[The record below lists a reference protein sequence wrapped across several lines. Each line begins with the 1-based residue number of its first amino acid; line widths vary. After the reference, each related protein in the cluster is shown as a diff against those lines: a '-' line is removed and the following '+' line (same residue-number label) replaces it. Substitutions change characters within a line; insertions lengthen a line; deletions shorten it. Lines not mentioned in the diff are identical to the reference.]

1 MRRFYMALKD
11 LIAEQGALDEPTIER
26 IVAPYARYDVN
37 AKKISFVPSFARLSN
52 RAKILVYLVALQGWK
67 YVTDETV
74 PADARPVDIQEVTG
88 IPGGSLR
95 PTLRDLSD
103 CHVLTEQD
111 SRYSVRSV
119 ALATIETEI
128 GQGADATG
136 SNGGSPARKT
146 ASRRVRPKS
155 ENSAESPDVAGIDD
169 AGDPPVLDSS
179 IKRPRKIAR
188 KTGNIAATF
197 DRWVTEGYFD
207 DPRTLADVQAR
218 FRKEAIMVPQTS
230 LPGYFL
236 GAVRKG
242 QLKRD
247 EVEVGGKT
255 VWAYTTVK
263 KVAA

>member
-1 MRRFYMALKD
+1 MRRLDMALKD
-11 LIAEQGALDEPTIER
+11 LVAEQGALDEPTIER
-26 IVAPYARYDVN
+26 IVAPYARYDVG
-37 AKKISFVPSFARLSN
+37 AKKISFLPAFMRLSN

-67 YVTDETV
+67 YVTDD
-74 PADARPVDIQEVTG
+74 PIAADARPVDIQEVTG

-95 PTLRDLSD
+95 PVLRDLSD
-103 CHVLTEQD
+103 SHVLAEQD

-119 ALATIETEI
+119 VLATIEAEI
-128 GQGADATG
+128 RQGADAPR
-136 SNGGSPARKT
+136 SNGGLAARKT
-146 ASRRVRPKS
+146 IRHRARSNA
-155 ENSAESPDVAGIDD
+155 ENGAESDDVAGIDGD
-169 AGDPPVLDSS
+169 GDPASESS
-179 IKRPRKIAR
+179 AKRQRKIAG

-197 DRWVTEGYFD
+197 DRWITEGYFD
-207 DPRTLADVQAR
+207 EPRTLADVQAR

-242 QLKRD
+242 RLKRD

-263 KVAA
+263 KAAA